1 MQMQKLPGKMRL
13 GDDTTPTASPK
24 LNTHAKTPVIA

>member
-1 MQMQKLPGKMRL
+1 MQKLPDTMRL
-13 GDDTTPTASPK
+13 GDDIAPIVSPK